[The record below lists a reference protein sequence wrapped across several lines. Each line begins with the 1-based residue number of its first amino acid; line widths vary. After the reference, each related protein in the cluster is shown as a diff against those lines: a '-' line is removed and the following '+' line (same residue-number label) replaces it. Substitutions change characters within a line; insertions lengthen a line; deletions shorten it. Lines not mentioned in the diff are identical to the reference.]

1 MEASHNKT
9 DYAPPEIAD
18 ELTLL
23 RQIDYFRNNSM
34 LQLLLDAQPNYIM
47 ILNQQRQVVFV
58 NRMLITYVNA
68 DNIDSI
74 YGMRP
79 GEVLGCIHSLEA
91 DSGCGTSVFCRT
103 CGAVNAI
110 LRSQDD
116 DQQIEECRIYQT
128 NDGEIGAL
136 DLRVWATPFTY
147 NNEGFTIFS
156 LLDISHEKRREI
168 LERIFFH
175 DILNTVGILQGFSN
189 MLMSSENSE
198 NFDKYSIIND
208 AANTL
213 MEEILAQK
221 HLAAAEA
228 GDLKLNPERFGVKI
242 FIDHLVRSY
251 ENQIIGKDKRILK
264 ASAIPDIEIE
274 TDRTILNRVT
284 GNMLKNALEASKNDE
299 TVTIGVKQSSNEL
312 IFWVHNKAFIPAEIR
327 YQIFKRSFS
336 TKGTGRGLG
345 TYSIKLLTENYL
357 KGSVNV
363 ESTEKDGTTFSVNIP
378 IK

>member
-1 MEASHNKT
+1 MEASHKKT

-18 ELTLL
+18 ELTLQ
-23 RQIDYFRNNSM
+23 RQVDYFRNNSM

-68 DNIDSI
+68 DNVDSI

-79 GEVLGCIHSLEA
+79 GEVLGCIHSLESE
-91 DSGCGTSVFCRT
+91 SGCGTTVFCRT

-110 LRSQDD
+110 LQSRDGN
-116 DQQIEECRIYQT
+116 QQIEECRIYQT

-136 DLRVWATPFTY
+136 DLRVWATPFIY
-147 NNEGFTIFS
+147 NDEKFTIFS
-156 LLDISHEKRREI
+156 LVDISHEKRREI

-175 DILNTVGILQGFSN
+175 DILNTAGILQGFSN
-189 MLMSSENSE
+189 MLMSSEDSE
-198 NFDKYSIIND
+198 NFDTYSVIND

-221 HLAAAEA
+221 HLAAAET
-228 GDLKLNPERFGVKI
+228 GDLKLNPEKFEI
-242 FIDHLVRSY
+242 PLFIDHLVKSY
-251 ENQIIGKDKRILK
+251 QNQIFAKNKNIYKDPN
-264 ASAIPDIEIE
+264 IPDIEIE

-299 TVTIGVKQSSNEL
+299 IVTIGVKQTSNEL
-312 IFWVHNKAFIPAEIR
+312 IFWVHNKAFIPDEIR

-363 ESTEKDGTTFSVNIP
+363 ESIENAGTTFSVSIP

>member
-1 MEASHNKT
+1 
-9 DYAPPEIAD
+9 
-18 ELTLL
+18 
-23 RQIDYFRNNSM
+23 
-34 LQLLLDAQPNYIM
+34 
-47 ILNQQRQVVFV
+47 
-58 NRMLITYVNA
+58 
-68 DNIDSI
+68 
-74 YGMRP
+74 
-79 GEVLGCIHSLEA
+79 
-91 DSGCGTSVFCRT
+91 
-103 CGAVNAI
+103 
-110 LRSQDD
+110 
-116 DQQIEECRIYQT
+116 
-128 NDGEIGAL
+128 
-136 DLRVWATPFTY
+136 
-147 NNEGFTIFS
+147 
-156 LLDISHEKRREI
+156 
-168 LERIFFH
+168 
-175 DILNTVGILQGFSN
+175 
-189 MLMSSENSE
+189 
-198 NFDKYSIIND
+198 
-208 AANTL
+208 

-228 GDLKLNPERFGVKI
+228 GDLKLNPEKFSVKI

-251 ENQIIGKDKRILK
+251 ENQIIGKDKKILK